1 MGDSAFCW
9 AHDPANAEA
18 ASEARRL
25 GGMRH
30 KREGTVAGAY
40 QFEGLGNVQ
49 DIRRLIQIAV
59 LDTLGMENS
68 LQRPRTLA
76 YLAQTALKSL
86 EVGEVRDRLPLLE
99 ELVLGRRTFPS
110 PILDEMSCGARRS
123 QTDLSRLPRRRLP
136 PFSSIESPAESS
148 GWVDELHGVESVRR
162 MNLAWRPLMAALFAA
177 VVLWAF
183 QPFAAPTAPP
193 NYATILVMPR

>member
-1 MGDSAFCW
+1 MISKREQVMRRRCKASRADGEQCGMAPMGDSEFCW

-18 ASEARRL
+18 AAEARRL

-30 KREGTVAGAY
+30 KREGTVAGAH

-68 LQRPRTLA
+68 IQRSRTLA

-86 EVGEVRDRLPLLE
+86 EVGEVQERLGVLE
-99 ELVLGRRTFPS
+99 ESVLGRRVWHFP
-110 PILDEMSCGARRS
+110 LFDDDDEDEDDGVSDEQRR
-123 QTDLSRLPRRRLP
+123 
-136 PFSSIESPAESS
+136 
-148 GWVDELHGVESVRR
+148 
-162 MNLAWRPLMAALFAA
+162 AA
-177 VVLWAF
+177 
-183 QPFAAPTAPP
+183 TAPAYRGSVDP
-193 NYATILVMPR
+193 DRGHGRVAPGRAEPPPVAAGVSRQ

>member
-1 MGDSAFCW
+1 MPPMGDSEFCW

-68 LQRPRTLA
+68 IQRSRTLA

-86 EVGEVRDRLPLLE
+86 EVGEVQ
-99 ELVLGRRTFPS
+99 GR
-110 PILDEMSCGARRS
+110 
-123 QTDLSRLPRRRLP
+123 
-136 PFSSIESPAESS
+136 PA
-148 GWVDELHGVESVRR
+148 
-162 MNLAWRPLMAALFAA
+162 
-177 VVLWAF
+177 
-183 QPFAAPTAPP
+183 TAPADRSGLDP
-193 NYATILVMPR
+193 NRGHGGLATRGQGPASLGT